1 MIISIESS
9 TSSLSLALLNREKI
23 TNQFCISIK
32 NELSEI
38 IVPTIK
44 NFLFKNSV
52 TLDDIYTLAIG
63 CGPGSFTSI
72 RTIISA
78 AKGIKKSKDHIICL
92 GVNSLAGLAMSVLE
106 EAKEHNIKYIISSI
120 DTKRGDAFIQLFK
133 LKSKNQLSFPF
144 LFCNDIQPINLE
156 NLYTYI
162 LKNKIEREEILFVGH
177 NYEFLKNKIN
187 NLKISIN
194 LDQTPN
200 AIWIGKFATYFINN
214 NIKFNDSKI
223 LNYKL
228 EPIYVR
234 FPEINK

>member
-23 TNQFCISIK
+23 ISQFSISIK

-44 NFLFKNSV
+44 SFLVKNTV
-52 TLDDIYTLAIG
+52 AFNEIHTIAIG
-63 CGPGSFTSI
+63 CGPGSFTGI

-78 AKGIKKSKDHIICL
+78 AKGIKKSNHHISSL
-92 GVNSLAGLAMSVLE
+92 GVNSLAGLAISVLE
-106 EAKEHNIKYIISSI
+106 EAKEYNIKYIISSI

-133 LKSKNQLSFPF
+133 LKSQNHLSFPF
-144 LFCNDIQPINLE
+144 LSCNDVQPLNIE
-156 NLYTYI
+156 NLYSYI
-162 LKNKIEREEILFVGH
+162 LKNKIEREEVLFVGH
-177 NYEFLKNKIN
+177 NYEFLLNKIS

-200 AIWIGKFATYFINN
+200 AIWIGKFAAYLINN
-214 NIKFNDSKI
+214 KIKFNNSKI
-223 LNYKL
+223 INNKF